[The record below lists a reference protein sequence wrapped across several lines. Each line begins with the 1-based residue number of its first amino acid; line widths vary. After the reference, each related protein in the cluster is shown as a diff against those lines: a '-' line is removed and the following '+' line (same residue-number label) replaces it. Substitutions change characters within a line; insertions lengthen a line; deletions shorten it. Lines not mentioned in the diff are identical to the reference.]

1 MRSQHF
7 YGVPPIFHEK
17 PPPIF
22 FEDTG
27 SDDQELAQTLC
38 LIKQYM
44 VIMVYETVYGLFLLD
59 QMMYH
64 F

>member
-38 LIKQYM
+38 LIK
-44 VIMVYETVYGLFLLD
+44 TVYG
-59 QMMYH
+59 YH
-64 F
+64 GL